1 MSESAN
7 VLLVDDNPKY
17 LKDALPFY
25 GYNVDT
31 AQNGVQALNI
41 LDKTPDKYD
50 IVLLDVMMPEMNGW
64 ETLKFIRKNK
74 DTKYIPVI
82 MITAVN
88 EEQKIISGLKTG
100 ADDYIV
106 KPFILPNLLARM
118 EAVLRRVSW
127 HREKNISADTTVKNK
142 KDLPPLTA
150 REKEVLALTAKGAN
164 NKEIAEKLFLREVT
178 VKSHLNNIFKK
189 LNVTNRT
196 QAVLLA
202 MQTNLIK

>member
-64 ETLKFIRKNK
+64 ETIKLIRKNK
-74 DTKYIPVI
+74 DTK
-82 MITAVN
+82 
-88 EEQKIISGLKTG
+88 
-100 ADDYIV
+100 
-106 KPFILPNLLARM
+106 
-118 EAVLRRVSW
+118 
-127 HREKNISADTTVKNK
+127 
-142 KDLPPLTA
+142 
-150 REKEVLALTAKGAN
+150 
-164 NKEIAEKLFLREVT
+164 
-178 VKSHLNNIFKK
+178 
-189 LNVTNRT
+189 
-196 QAVLLA
+196 
-202 MQTNLIK
+202 

>member
-7 VLLVDDNPKY
+7 ILLVDDNPKY

-31 AQNGVQALNI
+31 AQNGVQALNM
-41 LDKTPDKYD
+41 LEKTPEKYD
-50 IVLLDVMMPEMNGW
+50 LVLLDVMMPEMNGW

-88 EEQKIISGLKTG
+88 EEQKMITGLKTG

-127 HREKNISADTTVKNK
+127 HREENISADTTVKNK

-164 NKEIAEKLFLREVT
+164 NKEIAEKLVLREVN

>member
-7 VLLVDDNPKY
+7 ILLVDDNPKY

-25 GYNVDT
+25 GYEVDT
-31 AQNGVQALNI
+31 AVNGIQAVNLLKKN
-41 LDKTPDKYD
+41 PDKYNM
-50 IVLLDVMMPEMNGW
+50 ILLDVMMPEMNGW
-64 ETLKFIRKNK
+64 ETLKNIRKNE

-88 EEQKIISGLKTG
+88 EEQKMISGLKTG

-118 EAVLRRVSW
+118 EAVLRRCSW
-127 HREKNISADTTVKNK
+127 QNNKSTEELSLNNNKTT
-142 KDLPPLTA
+142 LTLTA
-150 REKEVLALTAKGAN
+150 REKEVLTLAAKGAN
-164 NKEIAEKLFLREVT
+164 NKEIAEQLVLREVT
-178 VKSHLNNIFKK
+178 VKSHLNSIFKK

-202 MQTNLIK
+202 LKTNLIK

>member
-64 ETLKFIRKNK
+64 ETLKLIRKNK

-127 HREKNISADTTVKNK
+127 HREENISADTTVKKK